1 MIKLFDT
8 LDTTFSTNGDKIL
21 QPTYANV
28 HKEDN
33 GQYYLELELGLE
45 YKDYIIP
52 NKIIVCNTP
61 TGEQAFRI
69 HNVVDRTH
77 KIVVQAPHIF
87 YDSENYV
94 IQDSYVV
101 DKNCNDALDH
111 LNNATDNIS
120 PFTTTSNVTTINS
133 YRCVRK
139 SLYEAINVVIERW
152 GGHLVRDNFDI
163 KVMNTIGQDNGVV
176 VRYAKNLKD
185 IEVEYNWNEV
195 CTKILPVGYDGITLP
210 DYYISSETQYDIPYT
225 KVIHFDQN
233 IDREDFINEE
243 TGGVDENAYNQA
255 LLNDLQEQAI
265 QYLDTHCVPQV
276 NYTLQA
282 NLEKITDVGD
292 TINVIDERL
301 GVNITT
307 SLISYDYNPILD
319 KYVYLEFGNFKKN
332 LTDLTS
338 YIGTQTTE
346 IVNEAT
352 SITKVTLEDELTD
365 ATSKIWGVLGSSYV
379 LNEGDK
385 ILIVDSLPKET
396 ATNVIMLNSAGIGF
410 SNTGINGTF
419 TSAWT
424 IDNVLNMQ
432 NINVINL
439 TADLIKGGTLKL
451 GSNLNQNGILEVYDT
466 ANNLIATLN
475 KDGLRMNGTDG
486 GYILINTTVGFA
498 GYDRNNVKIYW
509 ADGDE
514 FHMKKSVVEEEITL
528 VDKMRIIPITITDGN
543 NQIVNDGIGFVST
556 L

>member
-45 YKDYIIP
+45 YKDYISP

-77 KIVVQAPHIF
+77 KIVVEAPHIF

-225 KVIHFDQN
+225 KVIHFDQD

-243 TGGVDENAYNQA
+243 TGEVDEDAYNEA
-255 LLNDLQEQAI
+255 LLVDLQEQAL

-352 SITKVTLEDELTD
+352 SITKVTLEDELQT
-365 ATSKIWGVLGSSYV
+365 ATSQIWGVLGSSYV
-379 LNEGDK
+379 LVEGDK

-396 ATNVIMLNSAGIGF
+396 ATNVWLFNNGGLAF
-410 SNTGINGTF
+410 SDTGINGTF
-419 TSAWT
+419 RQAWT
-424 IDNVLNMQ
+424 IDGTFNTQ
-432 NINVINL
+432 NINVINF

>member
-1 MIKLFDT
+1 MIKLFNT
-8 LDTTFSTNGDKIL
+8 TDTTFSTNGDKIL

-45 YKDYIIP
+45 YKDYISP

-77 KIVVQAPHIF
+77 KIVVEAPHIF

-225 KVIHFDQN
+225 KVIHFDQD

-243 TGGVDENAYNQA
+243 TGEVDEDAYNEA
-255 LLNDLQEQAI
+255 LLVDLQEQAL

-352 SITKVTLEDELTD
+352 SITKVTLEDELQT
-365 ATSKIWGVLGSSYV
+365 ATSQIWGVLGSSYV
-379 LNEGDK
+379 LVEGDK

-396 ATNVIMLNSAGIGF
+396 ATNVWLFNNGGLAF
-410 SNTGINGTF
+410 SDTGINGTF
-419 TSAWT
+419 KQAWT
-424 IDNVLNMQ
+424 IDGTFNTQ
-432 NINVINL
+432 NINVINF

>member
-45 YKDYIIP
+45 YKDYISP

-243 TGGVDENAYNQA
+243 TGEVDEDAYNEA
-255 LLNDLQEQAI
+255 LLVDLQEQAL

-439 TADLIKGGTLKL
+439 TADLIKGGSLKL

>member
-1 MIKLFDT
+1 MIKLFGIN
-8 LDTTFSTNGDKIL
+8 DTTFTTNGDKIL
-21 QPTYANV
+21 QPTYANI

-45 YKDYIIP
+45 YKDYISP

-77 KIVVQAPHIF
+77 KIVVEAPHIF

-225 KVIHFDQN
+225 KVIHFDQD

-243 TGGVDENAYNQA
+243 TGEVDENAYNEA
-255 LLNDLQEQAI
+255 LLDDLQEQAL

-352 SITKVTLEDELTD
+352 SITKVTLEDELTN